1 MADWEVVI
9 GLEIHAELLTKSK
22 VFCGCSTQFGGTP
35 NSQVCPV
42 CLGLPGALPVLNR
55 KAVELAIKAGLA
67 LQCNINQ
74 YSQFDRKHY
83 FYPDLPK
90 AYQIS
95 QNELPVC
102 SDGKVELQMGETVR
116 EIGIQRVHLEEEA
129 GKSLHAG
136 DSIMSAAYSLLDY
149 NRCGI
154 ALIEIVTEP
163 DIRSPE
169 EARLFL
175 EKLKTLLEYTEVS
188 DCKME
193 EGSLRCDANISLRP
207 IGASSFGVKSEIKNL
222 NSFRA
227 VQRALEFEVERQK
240 AVLAAGESVLPETR
254 HWDEAQGM
262 TFSMR
267 SKEKAADYRYFPEP
281 NLYPLEIEPGWVES
295 IKAELPELPDARR
308 DRFVAAYGLPIYDAD
323 VLTTSRDLADY
334 FETCMQE
341 VKDAKLVSNWVMG
354 EVLRWL
360 KAHGLEA
367 AESPVRPGE
376 LAGLLR
382 LIQEN
387 VVSNIVAKEVL
398 AEMFASGKPAAL
410 IVEEKG
416 WKQVSDCGSLE
427 AMIEEVL
434 ADNPGPVADV
444 KGGKTKAIGFLV
456 GQVMKASKGTAN
468 PQKVNE
474 MLRDKLQVK

>member
-22 VFCGCSTQFGGTP
+22 VFCGCSTEFGALP

-55 KAVELAIKAGLA
+55 QAVELAIKAGLA
-67 LQCNINQ
+67 LQCRINEH
-74 YSQFDRKHY
+74 SCFDRKHY

-95 QNELPVC
+95 QNDLPLC
-102 SDGKVELQMGETVR
+102 SDGKVELRVGETVCQ
-116 EIGIQRVHLEEEA
+116 IGIERIHVEEEA
-129 GKSLHAG
+129 GKSVHAG
-136 DSIMSAAYSLLDY
+136 ESIMSAAYSLLDY
-149 NRCGI
+149 NRSGI
-154 ALIEIVTEP
+154 PLIEIVTRP

-207 IGASSFGVKSEIKNL
+207 KGTAAFGVKSEIKNL

-227 VQRALEFEVERQK
+227 VQRALEFEVGRQK
-240 AVLAAGESVLPETR
+240 ELLEAGEAVLPETR
-254 HWDEAQGM
+254 HWDESKGM

-267 SKEKAADYRYFPEP
+267 SKEKAADYRYLPDP
-281 NLYPLEIEPGWVES
+281 NLYPLKVDPKWVSAVE
-295 IKAELPELPDARR
+295 KQLPELPDARR
-308 DRFVAAYGLPIYDAD
+308 DRLVAEYDLPLYDAD
-323 VLTTSRDLADY
+323 VLTSSRALADY
-334 FETCMQE
+334 FEECMEE
-341 VKDAKLVSNWVMG
+341 VDDAKLASNWVMG

-360 KAHGLEA
+360 KAHGLEV
-367 AESPVRPGE
+367 AESPVKPGD
-376 LAGLLR
+376 LAGLLK
-382 LIQEN
+382 LIQGK
-387 VVSNIVAKEVL
+387 VVSNIVAKDVL
-398 AEMFASGKPAAL
+398 AEMFASGKPAAA

-416 WKQVSDCGSLE
+416 WKQISDSSSLE
-427 AMIEEVL
+427 KIIDKVL
-434 ADNPGPVADV
+434 ADNPGPVADIR
-444 KGGKTKAIGFLV
+444 GGKTKAIGFLV
-456 GQVMKASKGTAN
+456 GQVMKVSKGKAN

-474 MLRDKLQVK
+474 MIRNKLQN